1 MNASKRVQRPSWMM
15 ERHSTFKKKSK
26 KVRLSMWE
34 HEFICLARCG
44 ETSPPSPMEKADLIR
59 AGLGPRKLSLFEFGD
74 SSQFHDDVI
83 AAFPALAEGG
93 GYELMRTKQNNSREL
108 CVIPP
113 LSGGYTAEYLK
124 AIVGQAKLYIRPIQK
139 DLCMTPIS
147 DSDTSVSRTMPF
159 VYILLLSYTVTGT
172 SSIRDV
178 HKLWSDCTHVK
189 KTIPERNTIQ

>member
-1 MNASKRVQRPSWMM
+1 
-15 ERHSTFKKKSK
+15 
-26 KVRLSMWE
+26 MWE

-74 SSQFHDDVI
+74 SSQFHDDVMV
-83 AAFPALAEGG
+83 AFPALAEGG